1 MRGLR
6 TLKPPLPLLS
16 VCSAQ
21 RVNIRSEVWKR
32 TNIKHYTYNFFI
44 FSKFPWCRTWR
55 LEPGWVKV
63 LLKFGCTIYTNRCQ
77 SSSNKQNDD
86 LQIEKEK
93 NKKLRCVPPWN
104 SVDTTPE
111 TTTSF
116 NFVGYPY
123 KVFLK
128 VVSATFLQ
136 VCFLRLKESTY
147 ETRKNVFLFHL
158 KSSFRSWD
166 NQILTFQIS
175 NVMTSSNA
183 QAWNT

>member
-16 VCSAQ
+16 ACSTQ

-32 TNIKHYTYNFFI
+32 TNIKHYTYIFFI

-63 LLKFGCTIYTNRCQ
+63 LLKFGCTIYTNGCQ

-104 SVDTTPE
+104 FVDATPK

-116 NFVGYPY
+116 NFIGYPY

-158 KSSFRSWD
+158 KSFFRSWD

-183 QAWNT
+183 